1 MNPELRFKDQ
11 DGKDF
16 PDWEEKKI
24 KEISIFRRGSF
35 PQPYGL
41 PEWYDEHNGKPFIQ
55 VADVTNNMK
64 VNEDTNQHISKLAES
79 KSVFVPK
86 GSVIITIQG
95 TIGRVAITPYDAYV
109 DRTLLI
115 IQSNKIEINK
125 EYQIFALYN
134 IFNKEKAKADGGIL
148 KTITKETLKNFIIPI
163 PISDEQEKVA
173 RLLFDIDKKIESQ
186 VTLVEKLK
194 NTKDAM
200 FVKMFPQ
207 GDNVN
212 PTLRFKKEDG
222 SNYADWRKENLN
234 KIASP
239 KARIG
244 WQGMRQSEFLD
255 FGDYYLITGTDFDNG
270 SINFDTCC
278 YIEKY
283 RYDQDKNIQV
293 HNGDILI
300 TKDGTLGKVAYISN
314 MDKPATLNAGVFVL
328 NNLDEKMDSLFLY
341 HYLAAPFLM
350 EYANQQATGGTIKH
364 LNQKVLVSF
373 EVPIPE
379 KEEQIKI
386 GKCLSDLDKEIE
398 INQQKYEKL
407 CDVKKALLSKLFPT
421 KEDE

>member
-11 DGKDF
+11 DGNDF

-24 KEISIFRRGSF
+24 KEI
-35 PQPYGL
+35 
-41 PEWYDEHNGKPFIQ
+41 
-55 VADVTNNMK
+55 
-64 VNEDTNQHISKLAES
+64 
-79 KSVFVPK
+79 
-86 GSVIITIQG
+86 
-95 TIGRVAITPYDAYV
+95 GRVTMCKRIFKDQTLAWGEIPFFKIGTFGDIPDAYITRELFEDFKKKYPYPQKGNILISASGSIGKLV
-109 DRTLLI
+109 EYNGEDAYFQDSNIIWLEHKNDVLDKYLKQVYSTLNWEEGLEGSTIKRLYNKVFLNKVIFLPQVLEQSKIATLL
-115 IQSNKIEINK
+115 
-125 EYQIFALYN
+125 
-134 IFNKEKAKADGGIL
+134 
-148 KTITKETLKNFIIPI
+148 T
-163 PISDEQEKVA
+163 
-173 RLLFDIDKKIESQ
+173 DIDKKIESQ
-186 VTLVEKLK
+186 AILVEKLK

-212 PTLRFKKEDG
+212 PTLRFKKEDD
-222 SNYADWRKENLN
+222 SSYADWRKEKLN

-278 YIEKY
+278 YVEKY

-328 NNLDEKMDSLFLY
+328 NNLDDKMDSLFLY
-341 HYLAAPFLM
+341 HYLATPFLM

-386 GKCLSDLDKEIE
+386 GKCLSNLDKEIE

>member
-1 MNPELRFKDQ
+1 MNPKLRFKDQ
-11 DGKDF
+11 DGNAF
-16 PDWEEKKI
+16 PDWEEKKLGYELLIQRGGSPRPIESYITYNGGFNWI
-24 KEISIFRRGSF
+24 KIGDAPVNGNRITEVKEKIIEKGTKYSRAVYKGDLILSNSMSFGRPYILEVDGYIHDGWLLLRDEKQQFDLSFLCELLGSEIVFR
-35 PQPYGL
+35 QY
-41 PEWYDEHNGKPFIQ
+41 K
-55 VADVTNNMK
+55 
-64 VNEDTNQHISKLAES
+64 KLAAGSTVNNLNKDLVQGVFIDIPS
-79 KSVFVPK
+79 KKEQSK
-86 GSVIITIQG
+86 I
-95 TIGRVAITPYDAYV
+95 A
-109 DRTLLI
+109 TLL
-115 IQSNKIEINK
+115 S
-125 EYQIFALYN
+125 
-134 IFNKEKAKADGGIL
+134 
-148 KTITKETLKNFIIPI
+148 
-163 PISDEQEKVA
+163 
-173 RLLFDIDKKIESQ
+173 DIDKKIESQ
-186 VTLVEKLK
+186 ATLVEKLK

-222 SNYADWRKENLN
+222 SNYADWGKEKLN

-278 YIEKY
+278 YVEKY

-373 EVPIPE
+373 EIPIPD

>member
-1 MNPELRFKDQ
+1 MNPKLRFKDQ
-11 DGKDF
+11 DGNAF
-16 PDWEEKKI
+16 PDWEEKKLKNI
-24 KEISIFRRGSF
+24 CIFV
-35 PQPYGL
+35 
-41 PEWYDEHNGKPFIQ
+41 NGKGHEQ
-55 VADVTNNMK
+55 VISQYGKYIVVNSKFVSTDGEIVKYSNEQLEPLFKDDIVMVMSDVPNGRAIAK
-64 VNEDTNQHISKLAES
+64 FFYIDEDNKYSLNQRICAIRTNQNQMFIMKQLNRHKYFLAFDDGAKQTNLKKEDVLKCPVFIPDIEEQSKIA
-79 KSVFVPK
+79 
-86 GSVIITIQG
+86 
-95 TIGRVAITPYDAYV
+95 
-109 DRTLLI
+109 TLL
-115 IQSNKIEINK
+115 S
-125 EYQIFALYN
+125 
-134 IFNKEKAKADGGIL
+134 
-148 KTITKETLKNFIIPI
+148 
-163 PISDEQEKVA
+163 
-173 RLLFDIDKKIESQ
+173 DIDKKIESQ
-186 VTLVEKLK
+186 ATLVEKLK

-222 SNYADWRKENLN
+222 SNYADWGKEKLN

-278 YIEKY
+278 YVEKY

-373 EVPIPE
+373 EIPIPE
-379 KEEQIKI
+379 KAEQIKI

>member
-11 DGKDF
+11 NGNDF

-24 KEISIFRRGSF
+24 GNELLIQRGGSPRPIENFITNKEGYNWIKIGDAPINGNRIIDVKEKIIKEGAKFSRAVYKGDLILSNSMSFGRPYILEVDGYIHDGWLLLRDENKKFDLFFLCEILGSSLVYR
-35 PQPYGL
+35 QY
-41 PEWYDEHNGKPFIQ
+41 K
-55 VADVTNNMK
+55 
-64 VNEDTNQHISKLAES
+64 KLAAGS
-79 KSVFVPK
+79 TVNNLNKDLVSGVFVDIPSK
-86 GSVIITIQG
+86 EEQSKI
-95 TIGRVAITPYDAYV
+95 A
-109 DRTLLI
+109 TLL
-115 IQSNKIEINK
+115 SN
-125 EYQIFALYN
+125 
-134 IFNKEKAKADGGIL
+134 
-148 KTITKETLKNFIIPI
+148 
-163 PISDEQEKVA
+163 
-173 RLLFDIDKKIESQ
+173 IDKKIEAQ
-186 VTLVEKLK
+186 AIVVEKLK
-194 NTKDAM
+194 NTKYAM

-207 GDNVN
+207 GDSIN
-212 PTLRFKKEDG
+212 PKLRFKKENGED
-222 SNYADWRKENLN
+222 YCDWGKEKLN

-255 FGDYYLITGTDFDNG
+255 FGEYYLITGTDFNNG
-270 SINFDTCC
+270 SINFDSCC
-278 YIEKY
+278 YVEKY

-328 NNLDEKMDSLFLY
+328 KNLDEKMDALFLY

-350 EYANQQATGGTIKH
+350 EYANEQATGGTIKH
-364 LNQKVLVSF
+364 LNKKVLVSF
-373 EVPIPE
+373 EIPIPE

-386 GKCLSDLDKEIE
+386 GKCLSNLDKEIE
-398 INQQKYEKL
+398 INQQKYDKL

>member
-1 MNPELRFKDQ
+1 MAFD
-11 DGKDF
+11 DGAKQTNLKKEDVLKCPVF
-16 PDWEEKKI
+16 IPDIEEQSKI
-24 KEISIFRRGSF
+24 
-35 PQPYGL
+35 
-41 PEWYDEHNGKPFIQ
+41 
-55 VADVTNNMK
+55 A
-64 VNEDTNQHISKLAES
+64 A
-79 KSVFVPK
+79 
-86 GSVIITIQG
+86 
-95 TIGRVAITPYDAYV
+95 
-109 DRTLLI
+109 LL
-115 IQSNKIEINK
+115 S
-125 EYQIFALYN
+125 
-134 IFNKEKAKADGGIL
+134 
-148 KTITKETLKNFIIPI
+148 
-163 PISDEQEKVA
+163 
-173 RLLFDIDKKIESQ
+173 DIDKKIESQ
-186 VTLVEKLK
+186 AALVEKLK

-222 SNYADWRKENLN
+222 SNYADWGKEKLN

-278 YIEKY
+278 YVEKY

-373 EVPIPE
+373 EIPIPD

>member
-11 DGKDF
+11 DGNEF
-16 PDWEEKKI
+16 SDWEEKKLKNI
-24 KEISIFRRGSF
+24 CIFV
-35 PQPYGL
+35 
-41 PEWYDEHNGKPFIQ
+41 NGKGHEQ
-55 VADVTNNMK
+55 VISQYGKYIVVNSKFVSTDGEIVKYSNEQLEPLFKDDIVMVMSDVPNGRAIAK
-64 VNEDTNQHISKLAES
+64 FFYIDEDNKYSLNQRICAIRTNQNQMFIMKQLNRHKYFLAFDDGAKQTNLKKEDVLKCPVFIPDIEEQSKIA
-79 KSVFVPK
+79 
-86 GSVIITIQG
+86 
-95 TIGRVAITPYDAYV
+95 A
-109 DRTLLI
+109 LL
-115 IQSNKIEINK
+115 S
-125 EYQIFALYN
+125 
-134 IFNKEKAKADGGIL
+134 
-148 KTITKETLKNFIIPI
+148 
-163 PISDEQEKVA
+163 
-173 RLLFDIDKKIESQ
+173 DIDKKIESQ
-186 VTLVEKLK
+186 AALVEKLK

-222 SNYADWRKENLN
+222 SNYADWGKEKLN

-278 YIEKY
+278 YVEKY

-314 MDKPATLNAGVFVL
+314 MDKSATLNAGVFVL

-373 EVPIPE
+373 EIPIPD

-398 INQQKYEKL
+398 ISQQKYEKL